1 LKKLAQAIKRVG
13 IVGNPEKV
21 SAHGIVLETARLVA
35 RAGRE
40 VHSDATTARWAGLK
54 SKVHPDIASLA
65 RNVDLLLVFGG
76 DGTMLRAASQSAGLP
91 TPLLGI
97 NVGSLGF
104 LTDVSLQGIPM
115 ALKSIWR
122 GDFTLETRPLIEVSG
137 RCSRKPVRR
146 RALNDF
152 VISRGVVSRLI
163 ALDVDVNGEPLT
175 RYRCDGLIISSPT
188 GSTAYS
194 LSAGGAVVHPQA
206 GVFAIT
212 PICPHTLSNRS
223 VIVNLDSKIHVKV
236 LSSKPEVI
244 LSADSDGVS
253 EMAAGDV
260 VTVSRSRDSVRLM
273 HLYGRS
279 FFDTLRRKLHWS
291 GANV

>member
-1 LKKLAQAIKRVG
+1 M
-13 IVGNPEKV
+13 
-21 SAHGIVLETARLVA
+21 
-35 RAGRE
+35 RAGRQ
-40 VHSDATTARWAGLK
+40 VRTDALTAEWAGL
-54 SKVHPDIASLA
+54 SSATYSSIRELT

-76 DGTMLRAASQSAGLP
+76 DGTMLRAADEAAGLP
-91 TPLLGI
+91 TPLLGV

-104 LTDVSLQGIPM
+104 LTDVSLQGIPA

-122 GDFTLETRPLIEVSG
+122 GEFSLETRHLIEVSG
-137 RCSRKPVRR
+137 SCRGRTVKR

-163 ALDVDVNGEPLT
+163 TLDVDVDGEPLT
-175 RYRCDGLIISSPT
+175 RYRCDGLILSSPT

-223 VIVNLDSKIHVKV
+223 VIVNLDSEIHVKV

-244 LSADSDGVS
+244 LSADGEGVS
-253 EMAAGDV
+253 QMSAGDLL
-260 VTVSRSRDSVRLM
+260 TVRRSRECVRLM
-273 HLYGRS
+273 HLRGRS
-279 FFDTLRRKLHWS
+279 FFETLRRKLHWS
-291 GANV
+291 GASV